1 MASYPFRICPQQ
13 NLVLYCFNMRST
25 HIVKV
30 LHKINA
36 TLVQNLD
43 NIRYLR
49 CVITFYSVIYCC
61 LKIHEMFFIK
71 NLLLSSMFFFLN
83 VTLENQFTLP
93 QKKKKNYMQQSCTL
107 PVFQLLIFNFLSSLI
122 SIQTN
127 FGLHKSTREFFQ

>member
-1 MASYPFRICPQQ
+1 MILCSPAYSKEPFCHWGYCWMASYPFRICPQQ

-83 VTLENQFTLP
+83 VTLEKLVHTSLEIKETLYATIMHP
-93 QKKKKNYMQQSCTL
+93 SCFSVTD
-107 PVFQLLIFNFLSSLI
+107 F
-122 SIQTN
+122 
-127 FGLHKSTREFFQ
+127 

>member
-1 MASYPFRICPQQ
+1 MILCSPAYSKEPFCHWGYCWMASYPFRICPQQ

-83 VTLENQFTLP
+83 VTLEKLVHTSLEIKEKLHATIMHP
-93 QKKKKNYMQQSCTL
+93 SCFSVTD
-107 PVFQLLIFNFLSSLI
+107 F
-122 SIQTN
+122 
-127 FGLHKSTREFFQ
+127 